1 MKDLK
6 VKVCGMKS
14 SEEIQELI
22 DSNLIDY
29 IGFIFYPKSLRY
41 ITEVPKLDGKFKR
54 VGVFVNEE
62 LETIQAK
69 INGYTLDVLQLHG
82 NESVSEVKQLK
93 EVIQKP
99 IFKAFG
105 IDERFDFKICTSYEP
120 YVDAF
125 LFDTKTEKYGG
136 SGKQFDW
143 SILQNYKGEKP
154 FVLSGGLDEKALNE
168 LKNYSFRKMVGVDLN
183 SKFELSPGQKDT
195 KRIIQTIKQIKNA
208 N

>member
-69 INGYTLDVLQLHG
+69 INSYTLDVLQLHG

-105 IDERFDFKICTSYEP
+105 MDERFDFKICTSYEP

>member
-1 MKDLK
+1 MKY
-6 VKVCGMKS
+6 

>member
-29 IGFIFYPKSLRY
+29 IGFIFYPKSSRY

-69 INGYTLDVLQLHG
+69 INGYTIDVLQLHG

-143 SILQNYKGEKP
+143 SILQNYKAEKP

-168 LKNYSFRKMVGVDLN
+168 LKNYSFPKMVGVDLN

>member
-41 ITEVPKLDGKFKR
+41 ITEVPNLDGKFKR

>member
-6 VKVCGMKS
+6 VKVCGMKY